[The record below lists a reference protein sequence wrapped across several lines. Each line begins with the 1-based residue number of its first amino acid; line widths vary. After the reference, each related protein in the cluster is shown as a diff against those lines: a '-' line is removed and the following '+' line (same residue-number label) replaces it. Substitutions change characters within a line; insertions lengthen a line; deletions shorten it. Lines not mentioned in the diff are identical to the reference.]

1 MNMLDKMALSNKAR
15 DLRERLGEDADSP
28 LDIFAIVQN
37 IEDLTLVFYPLS
49 KNISGAC
56 YKGEDS
62 KLILINSNMSVG
74 RQKFSLAHELFHIY
88 YDDEMATRVSLSEI
102 GSGDRKERE
111 ADQFAS
117 YFLIPQYALKKLI
130 NNKMNKKLSLDEV
143 IKLEQYYGVSHQ
155 AMLYRLLD
163 ENFISKDERDSMQS
177 GIITKAARLGYDTR
191 LYYPSSEEEKIHC
204 YGYYINRAEN
214 LLEEDLISIG
224 KYEEL
229 LLDAFRD
236 DIVYGED
243 GDEYVLD

>member
-1 MNMLDKMALSNKAR
+1 MKMLDKMSLSNRAR
-15 DLRERLGEDADSP
+15 ELRENLGVDADSP
-28 LDIFAIVQN
+28 VDIFAIVQN

-62 KLILINSNMSVG
+62 KLILINSNMSIG
-74 RQKFSLAHELFHIY
+74 RQRFSLAHELFHIY
-88 YDDEMATRVSLSEI
+88 YDEEMGTKVSLSNI
-102 GSGDRKERE
+102 GSGDKKERE

-117 YFLIPQYALKKLI
+117 YFLIPQYAHEKIIKNKIGKKLC
-130 NNKMNKKLSLDEV
+130 LEDV

-163 ENFISKDERDSMQS
+163 ENFISNNEKDSMQS
-177 GIITKAARLGYDTR
+177 GIISKAARLGYDTS
-191 LYYPSSEEEKIHC
+191 LYYPSSDEKKILTIGH
-204 YGYYINRAEN
+204 YVNRAEKIF
-214 LLEEDLISIG
+214 EEDLISMG

-243 GDEYVLD
+243 GHEYVLD

>member
-1 MNMLDKMALSNKAR
+1 MLDKMALSNKAR

-88 YDDEMATRVSLSEI
+88 YDDDEMATRVSLSEI

-117 YFLIPQYALKKLI
+117 YFLIPQYALKKI
-130 NNKMNKKLSLDEV
+130 ISNKMNKKLSLDEV

>member
-1 MNMLDKMALSNKAR
+1 MLDKMALSNKAR

-88 YDDEMATRVSLSEI
+88 YDDEMVTRVSLSEI
-102 GSGDRKERE
+102 GSGDKKERE

-117 YFLIPQYALKKLI
+117 YFLIPQYALKKII

-143 IKLEQYYGVSHQ
+143 IKIEQYYGVSHQ

-163 ENFISKDERDSMQS
+163 ENFISKVERDSMQS

-191 LYYPSSEEEKIHC
+191 LYYPSSEEEKIYC